1 MVRFIKLEDVRIDI
15 NQIKSYTYRDGSL
28 FIETENDYFSY
39 DKKDI
44 PELDDVVE
52 LMDANLCLNHPVN
65 AIIEEEEDQ
74 CILKKC

>member
-1 MVRFIKLEDVRIDI
+1 MVRFIKLQDIRIDI
-15 NQIKSYTYRDGSL
+15 NQIKSYSYDGEKL
-28 FIETENDYFSY
+28 WIETENDYFSY

-65 AIIEEEEDQ
+65 AIIEEEE
-74 CILKKC
+74 

>member
-15 NQIKSYTYRDGSL
+15 NQIKSYSYKDGSL

-65 AIIEEEEDQ
+65 AIIEEEE
-74 CILKKC
+74 

>member
-1 MVRFIKLEDVRIDI
+1 MLRFIKLEDERIDI
-15 NQIKSYTYRDGSL
+15 NQIKSYSYRDGSL

-65 AIIEEEEDQ
+65 AILEEEE
-74 CILKKC
+74 

>member
-1 MVRFIKLEDVRIDI
+1 MLRFIKLEDVRIDI
-15 NQIKSYTYRDGSL
+15 NQIKSYSYRDGSL

-44 PELDDVVE
+44 PELDEVVD

-65 AIIEEEEDQ
+65 AILEEEE
-74 CILKKC
+74 

>member
-1 MVRFIKLEDVRIDI
+1 MLRFIKLEDARIDI
-15 NQIKSYTYRDGSL
+15 NQIKSYSYRDGSL

-44 PELDDVVE
+44 PELDEVVD

-65 AIIEEEEDQ
+65 AIIEEEE
-74 CILKKC
+74 

>member
-1 MVRFIKLEDVRIDI
+1 MLRFIKLENERIDI
-15 NQIKSYTYRDGSL
+15 NQIKSYSYSDGSL

-65 AIIEEEEDQ
+65 AIIEEEE
-74 CILKKC
+74 

>member
-15 NQIKSYTYRDGSL
+15 NQIKSYSYRDGSL

-44 PELDDVVE
+44 PELDDVVD

-65 AIIEEEEDQ
+65 AILEDEE
-74 CILKKC
+74 

>member
-15 NQIKSYTYRDGSL
+15 NQIKSYSYRDGSL

-65 AIIEEEEDQ
+65 AILEEEE
-74 CILKKC
+74 

>member
-1 MVRFIKLEDVRIDI
+1 MLRFIKLEDERIDI
-15 NQIKSYTYRDGSL
+15 NEIKSYTYRDGSL

-44 PELDDVVE
+44 PELDDIVE

-65 AIIEEEEDQ
+65 AIIEEE
-74 CILKKC
+74 

>member
-1 MVRFIKLEDVRIDI
+1 MLRFIKLEDERIDI
-15 NQIKSYTYRDGSL
+15 NEIKSYTYRDGTL

-65 AIIEEEEDQ
+65 AIIEEE
-74 CILKKC
+74 

>member
-1 MVRFIKLEDVRIDI
+1 MLRFIKLEDVRIDI

-65 AIIEEEEDQ
+65 AILEEE
-74 CILKKC
+74 

>member
-1 MVRFIKLEDVRIDI
+1 MLRFIKLEDARIDI
-15 NQIKSYTYRDGSL
+15 NQIKSYSYRDGSL

-44 PELDDVVE
+44 PELDEVVD

-65 AIIEEEEDQ
+65 AIIEEE
-74 CILKKC
+74 

>member
-1 MVRFIKLEDVRIDI
+1 MLRFIKLEDTRIDI
-15 NQIKSYTYRDGSL
+15 NQIKSYSYRDGSL

-44 PELDDVVE
+44 PELDEVVD

-65 AIIEEEEDQ
+65 AIIEEEE
-74 CILKKC
+74 

>member
-39 DKKDI
+39 DRKDI

-65 AIIEEEEDQ
+65 AIIEEEE
-74 CILKKC
+74 

>member
-1 MVRFIKLEDVRIDI
+1 MLRFIKLEDERIDI

-65 AIIEEEEDQ
+65 AIREEED
-74 CILKKC
+74 

>member
-44 PELDDVVE
+44 PELDDVVD

-65 AIIEEEEDQ
+65 AILEEEE
-74 CILKKC
+74 

>member
-1 MVRFIKLEDVRIDI
+1 MLRFIKLEDQRIDI
-15 NQIKSYTYRDGSL
+15 NQIKSYSYRDVSL

-65 AIIEEEEDQ
+65 AIIEEEE
-74 CILKKC
+74 

>member
-1 MVRFIKLEDVRIDI
+1 MLRFIKLEDERIDI
-15 NQIKSYTYRDGSL
+15 NEIKSYTYRDGSL

-65 AIIEEEEDQ
+65 AIIEEEE
-74 CILKKC
+74 

>member
-1 MVRFIKLEDVRIDI
+1 MLRFIKLEDERIDI
-15 NQIKSYTYRDGSL
+15 NQIKSYSYRDGHL
-28 FIETENDYFSY
+28 LIETENDYFSY

-65 AIIEEEEDQ
+65 AIIEEEE
-74 CILKKC
+74 

>member
-1 MVRFIKLEDVRIDI
+1 MLRFIKLEDVRIDI
-15 NQIKSYTYRDGSL
+15 NQIKSYSYRDGSL

-65 AIIEEEEDQ
+65 AILEEEE
-74 CILKKC
+74 

>member
-1 MVRFIKLEDVRIDI
+1 MLRFIKLENERIDI
-15 NQIKSYTYRDGSL
+15 NQIKSYSYRDGSL

-65 AIIEEEEDQ
+65 AIIEGEE
-74 CILKKC
+74 

>member
-1 MVRFIKLEDVRIDI
+1 MLRFIKLEDERIDI
-15 NQIKSYTYRDGSL
+15 NEIKSYTYRDGSL

-65 AIIEEEEDQ
+65 AILEEEE
-74 CILKKC
+74 